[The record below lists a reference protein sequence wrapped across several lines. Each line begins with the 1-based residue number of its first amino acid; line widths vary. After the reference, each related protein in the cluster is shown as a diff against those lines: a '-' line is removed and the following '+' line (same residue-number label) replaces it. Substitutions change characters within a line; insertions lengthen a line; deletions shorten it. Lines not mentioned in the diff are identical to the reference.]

1 MQQHSVSLERM
12 ALWGKFWCFP
22 IRMCWLKQSELKEPI
37 TQSPKCCVYHN
48 MVLGNLGSLSPLYSL
63 IPYSYSSN
71 VLFSWI
77 ILYLFVFLS
86 IYLCVVCLLMC
97 RHAYLWGSMPMCVH
111 AGAWSWHQM
120 CYSSTVLHVIFW
132 FGLFTNTETQKL
144 SVSAGLAGLKALRS
158 LVSTPMSWCYRY
170 VAMYRF
176 LCLCLEFK
184 LMSSCLCS
192 KHFNWSRFRSF
203 LVIHS

>member
-63 IPYSYSSN
+63 IPYSYSSK

-77 ILYLFVFLS
+77 ILYLFMFLS
-86 IYLCVVCLLMC
+86 ICLCVVCLLMC
-97 RHAYLWGSMPMCVH
+97 RHAYLWGSMPMCMH
-111 AGAWSWHQM
+111 AGAWSWHRCATPQLCSM
-120 CYSSTVLHVIFW
+120 LFSDPVSSL
-132 FGLFTNTETQKL
+132 TQKH
-144 SVSAGLAGLKALRS
+144 RS
-158 LVSTPMSWCYRY
+158 SL
-170 VAMYRF
+170 F
-176 LCLCLEFK
+176 QLG
-184 LMSSCLCS
+184 
-192 KHFNWSRFRSF
+192 
-203 LVIHS
+203 